1 METLMSKY
9 RHDLP
14 QLGNRLYLTDG
25 GIETTLIYL
34 EGLDLPHF
42 AAFDL
47 LKDARTAAILRQYY
61 VPYAKIARQN
71 GVGLVLE
78 SATWRASRDWGEKLG
93 YGSEGIAAANQR
105 AIALLKGLR
114 DEFETTESP
123 MPISGC
129 IGPRG
134 DGYDPGRIMSE
145 QQAEDYHAEQAQVF
159 AATDADLITAITMT
173 SINEAVGLVRAAR
186 NAGMPVVISFT
197 LETDGLLPTGDPL
210 GKAIETVDA
219 RTGGAPAYYMVNCAH
234 PTHFQDKIDATSAWS
249 RRLRGLRANASCRS
263 HAELDAATDLDDG
276 NPVELGAQ
284 YKHLRRRLSS
294 LTVLGGCCG
303 TDHRHV
309 AEIAAACRVA

>member
-14 QLGNRLYLTDG
+14 QSGNKLFLTDG

-34 EGLDLPHF
+34 KGLDLPHF

-47 LKDARTAAILRQYY
+47 LKDARTAAILREYY

-93 YGSEGIAAANQR
+93 YGTDGIATANQR
-105 AIALLKGLR
+105 AVALLKGLR
-114 DEFETTESP
+114 DEYETADCP

-145 QQAEDYHAEQAQVF
+145 QQAEDYHAEQARVF

-173 SINEAVGLVRAAR
+173 SVNEAVGVVQAAGS
-186 NAGMPVVISFT
+186 AGMPVVISFT
-197 LETDGLLPTGDPL
+197 LETDGRLPTGDRL
-210 GKAIETVDA
+210 GDAIETVDA

-234 PTHFQDKIDATSAWS
+234 PTHFQGEIDAGAAWS
-249 RRLRGLRANASCRS
+249 GRLRGLRANASCRS

-276 NPVELGAQ
+276 NPIELGAE
-284 YKHLRRRLSS
+284 YRRLRQRLNS
-294 LTVLGGCCG
+294 LNVLGGCCG

-309 AEIAAACRVA
+309 AEIAAACRAA